1 MVIARVGR
9 IEARWSAARS
19 HHPDVALEEALM
31 RLPRPGEN
39 LYLRLRAEEVES
51 WKKIVD
57 DPGLPFNC
65 TILVDADVR
74 PGHAYVEVS
83 GARIDVGQEARLA
96 LVRHALGLDEN
107 PSDAP
112 DTLPPSDTQLLSNPS
127 DEPNVLDLP
136 ADDVDPTKAEK
147 E

>member
-1 MVIARVGR
+1 
-9 IEARWSAARS
+9 
-19 HHPDVALEEALM
+19 
-31 RLPRPGEN
+31 
-39 LYLRLRAEEVES
+39 
-51 WKKIVD
+51 VD

-107 PSDAP
+107 PSAP
-112 DTLPPSDTQLLSNPS
+112 DALPPNDAQLLGNTSSESPILDS
-127 DEPNVLDLP
+127 DPP
-136 ADDVDPTKAEK
+136 ADELDPPAAEK

>member
-1 MVIARVGR
+1 
-9 IEARWSAARS
+9 
-19 HHPDVALEEALM
+19 M

-39 LYLRLRAEEVES
+39 LYLRLRAQEVES

-65 TILVDADVR
+65 TILVDADVP

-96 LVRHALGLDEN
+96 LVRHALGLDA
-107 PSDAP
+107 DA
-112 DTLPPSDTQLLSNPS
+112 DTDGISS
-127 DEPNVLDLP
+127 EPAALDPDLP
-136 ADDVDPTKAEK
+136 ADVLDPPPAEK

>member
-1 MVIARVGR
+1 
-9 IEARWSAARS
+9 
-19 HHPDVALEEALM
+19 M

-96 LVRHALGLDEN
+96 LVRHALGLEGGTAIDS
-107 PSDAP
+107 PPLDALALAP
-112 DTLPPSDTQLLSNPS
+112 
-127 DEPNVLDLP
+127 
-136 ADDVDPTKAEK
+136 AEK

>member
-1 MVIARVGR
+1 
-9 IEARWSAARS
+9 
-19 HHPDVALEEALM
+19 
-31 RLPRPGEN
+31 
-39 LYLRLRAEEVES
+39 
-51 WKKIVD
+51 
-57 DPGLPFNC
+57 
-65 TILVDADVR
+65 LVDADVR

-107 PSDAP
+107 PSAP
-112 DTLPPSDTQLLSNPS
+112 DALPPSDAQLLGSTPS
-127 DEPNVLDLP
+127 ESPALDPEAP